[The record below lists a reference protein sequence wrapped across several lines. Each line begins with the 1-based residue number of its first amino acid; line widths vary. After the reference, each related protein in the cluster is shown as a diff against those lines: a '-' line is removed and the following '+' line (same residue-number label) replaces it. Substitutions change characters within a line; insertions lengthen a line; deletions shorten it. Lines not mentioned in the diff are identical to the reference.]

1 MRAPGAWRLLAA
13 VGALF
18 AVVGA
23 WSFLT
28 SHIYYPYG
36 VATMV
41 MLALGHTLLLVAAT
55 RRPATRRHR
64 RRRPATARRAAAA
77 TPAVRPA
84 DPACPAWAACTS
96 A

>member
-1 MRAPGAWRLLAA
+1 LLAA
-13 VGALF
+13 LGAVF

-41 MLALGHTLLLVAAT
+41 MLAIGHTVLALAAT
-55 RRPATRRHR
+55 RRP
-64 RRRPATARRAAAA
+64 
-77 TPAVRPA
+77 RPA
-84 DPACPAWAACTS
+84 DRLPHEPRRHADAPLA
-96 A
+96 